1 MIPHAY
7 FKMTVSGLIRL
18 RISQSSSEG
27 MGQHFH
33 SWPQWSPGQKK
44 RKEKSLVVSCH
55 KMYNIQIDK

>member
-27 MGQHFH
+27 MSQHFH

-44 RKEKSLVVSCH
+44 RKEKSLDCVMS
-55 KMYNIQIDK
+55 